1 MKVILLKDI
10 KGKGKKGDLI
20 DISDG
25 YARNFLLPKNFARE
39 ANAEALSELKN
50 AKRSQEYKIEVEK
63 GKALKIKNKIDKKTI
78 KFYANAGKGGKLF
91 GSITGKEISK
101 KLSDEFSVEIDK
113 RKIKISGDIKAY
125 GTYEC
130 NIKLYTDIISKIYVM
145 VVEKTD

>member
-1 MKVILLKDI
+1 MGNEK
-10 KGKGKKGDLI
+10 KGKSKKKLKLKFKIVLI
-20 DISDG
+20 IIFIILYSIFIG
-25 YARNFLLPKNFARE
+25 TNFIITKEFKV
-39 ANAEALSELKN
+39 S
-50 AKRSQEYKIEVEK
+50 S
-63 GKALKIKNKIDKKTI
+63 NKIDKKTI
-78 KFYANAGKGGKLF
+78 KLYANAGKGGKLF

-130 NIKLYTDIISKIYVM
+130 DVKLYTDITSKIYVM